1 MYLKAFITFLL
12 IITIVGINIFIIDRL
27 RETPLR
33 DLTSVLLWVNFNL
46 TLLFLII
53 FFSFKKL
60 YKVFVVEKI
69 SGLRKK
75 VFISFLLVLG
85 VPFLFLS
92 AVTVVGQSSYLR
104 VFTDEKLKEV
114 SGCTEELLK
123 YLEDKYPN
131 EVRELKP
138 KLEKIETTTEELRKL
153 VRGQKIQLVN
163 FYSFFALLSALIFLA
178 VVSISYYLASKIA
191 EPIEFLSKEMEKI
204 GKGKLQISKN
214 YPQNFY
220 SDVKEYRILF
230 ERFKKMLSQL
240 GTLYKSLEKDRNILN
255 LIFNKV
261 STGVAIFHKKT
272 DQLIKA
278 NENYKRYF
286 NFNNLKD
293 LERFIA
299 QHENFRYEKVD
310 LGSHY
315 LVFIEDLTPY
325 IIRRRY
331 GAWKEIAQR
340 LAHDIKN
347 PLNSIQLSLDV
358 MERFYEAKPELWKEK
373 FPQLKKQIEEQI
385 KYITD
390 LVDAFNNLTS
400 EKEDLKREKFPL
412 RQLLFEVKKEFE
424 TDTFKVFVE
433 ISPIYVNADR
443 KALKRVFENL
453 IRNAH
458 EVCTKEGRSC
468 IVRIFNRGLTELHIV
483 DNGPGIPRDKADK
496 VFLPFVSTKG
506 KGRGLGLF
514 IVKKLL
520 QEHGWDIVLLPQKEG
535 EGAHFVIK
543 FSPKDVSSK

>member
-92 AVTVVGQSSYLR
+92 AVTVIGQSSYLR

-114 SGCTEELLK
+114 SNCTEELLK

-240 GTLYKSLEKDRNILN
+240 GTLYKSLEKDRNILS

-299 QHENFRYEKVD
+299 QHENFRYEKED

-400 EKEDLKREKFPL
+400 
-412 RQLLFEVKKEFE
+412 
-424 TDTFKVFVE
+424 
-433 ISPIYVNADR
+433 
-443 KALKRVFENL
+443 
-453 IRNAH
+453 
-458 EVCTKEGRSC
+458 
-468 IVRIFNRGLTELHIV
+468 
-483 DNGPGIPRDKADK
+483 
-496 VFLPFVSTKG
+496 
-506 KGRGLGLF
+506 
-514 IVKKLL
+514 
-520 QEHGWDIVLLPQKEG
+520 
-535 EGAHFVIK
+535 
-543 FSPKDVSSK
+543 